1 MASQEKV
8 NRTDTQWRERS
19 TMWGRDSHNLVDGV
33 FAQLLASW
41 TSRNRKS
48 YNGEHRMLY
57 DIPDDDENIEYWLG
71 GRWGEEGEFGTP
83 GLGVTDLQGHKGIA
97 VATDRRVLLLNKGK
111 ITNNVV
117 ELPYQNIE
125 NVEFNDGMVSSG
137 VKLRGHFIKEYDF
150 YFDHLGKADVM
161 GRAELL
167 VDCIQGH
174 LTGSP

>member
-1 MASQEKV
+1 M
-8 NRTDTQWRERS
+8 
-19 TMWGRDSHNLVDGV
+19 
-33 FAQLLASW
+33 
-41 TSRNRKS
+41 
-48 YNGEHRMLY
+48 
-57 DIPDDDENIEYWLG
+57 
-71 GRWGEEGEFGTP
+71 
-83 GLGVTDLQGHKGIA
+83 QGHKGIA
-97 VATDRRVLLLNKGK
+97 VATDRRVFLLNKGK